1 MNKIKV
7 LLIEDDPFW
16 QESIKALINL
26 HKDIELVQI
35 LSTKDE
41 ALTAKL
47 CGIDVV
53 LLDIGLTRTELDGI
67 EVAKSY
73 YEKGYENIIMLTSFN
88 EHYIIAKAFEH
99 GAMNYITKSS
109 CADIPQYIRD
119 TFHRRIFLHSDVSK
133 IMINQFRNERKLR
146 VLTPTE
152 REIYD
157 LRERGMNRAEIANYL
172 FKSVETV
179 KKQIKKIQCK
189 IKQQ

>member
-7 LLIEDDPFW
+7 LLVEDDLFW
-16 QESIKALINL
+16 QENITALINL
-26 HKDIELVQI
+26 HNDIELVQI

-47 CGIDVV
+47 CGIDVI
-53 LLDIGLTRTELDGI
+53 LLDIGLTRAELDGI

-73 YEKGYENIIMLTSFN
+73 YDKGYENIIMLTSFN
-88 EHYIIAKAFEH
+88 EDYIIAKAFEH

-119 TFHRRIFLHSDVSK
+119 TFHQRIFLHSDVSR
-133 IMINQFRNERKLR
+133 IIVDQFRNERKLR

-157 LRERGMNRAEIANYL
+157 LKERGMNRAEIAKYL

-179 KKQIKKIQCK
+179 KKQIKKIQSK
-189 IKQQ
+189 IK